1 MFSSVLKS
9 VENVSM
15 VISVITRMEVAL
27 VVVTKASMVI
37 NVTKVCHIV
46 IYIDSSLFSVDQET
60 LHFVTS

>member
-1 MFSSVLKS
+1 MHKS

-15 VISVITRMEVAL
+15 VISVITRTEVAL

-46 IYIDSSLFSVDQET
+46 IYIDASSFSVDQET